1 MLKPDILLSL
11 GEGESWTHKQAQVNS
26 PIPGR
31 RGPRDSTHATP
42 HPVQA
47 SLEPCIRSCSHTS
60 SDGESTAFQGGQV
73 DLQMVLPATNSSI
86 KDGPPHDLHVLV
98 LPLSHG
104 ELTFWGPRRE
114 H

>member
-1 MLKPDILLSL
+1 MARTHRRTLQKELHNPDNHDDVI
-11 GEGESWTHKQAQVNS
+11 TH
-26 PIPGR
+26 
-31 RGPRDSTHATP
+31 
-42 HPVQA
+42 
-47 SLEPCIRSCSHTS
+47 LEPDNLECELKWAL
-60 SDGESTAFQGGQV
+60 ESISI
-73 DLQMVLPATNSSI
+73 QMVLPATNSSI